1 MDKSIQEE
9 SSYVRGNFFIALP
22 KDLTHKPFK
31 LELRKN
37 LYWVGEEQTIVPFN
51 QTNEDLIKL
60 SIMEL

>member
-1 MDKSIQEE
+1 M
-9 SSYVRGNFFIALP
+9 YGGNFFIALP
-22 KDLTHKPFK
+22 KDLTHRPFR